1 MRKFISLLRFSSTYV
16 RLVRDTGR
24 LDLVFALAD
33 ALTDPKEMSP
43 TLQAMLARPGVA
55 EFLANP
61 TPPLRADLATLR
73 AMPEGSLGRAFAA
86 FLDQRGLDPT
96 GLYHSDEGDQGS
108 EVQRFK
114 LHMERTHDL
123 WHTVLGYDT
132 DVAGEVAVQAV
143 TMAQLGSGLGTVILS
158 GALLNSMLFAPQDM
172 ERRMEAI
179 VHGWRLGKSLR
190 PLFGADWAS
199 MLTWPLARV
208 REHFG
213 MRAED
218 VQVPA
223 MAA

>member
-1 MRKFISLLRFSSTYV
+1 MIEQERECLVDWRIADREAEHGQCGLGVVDRVDVGARGDV
-16 RLVRDTGR
+16 R
-24 LDLVFALAD
+24 
-33 ALTDPKEMSP
+33 
-43 TLQAMLARPGVA
+43 
-55 EFLANP
+55 
-61 TPPLRADLATLR
+61 
-73 AMPEGSLGRAFAA
+73 GSR
-86 FLDQRGLDPT
+86 
-96 GLYHSDEGDQGS
+96 
-108 EVQRFK
+108 
-114 LHMERTHDL
+114 
-123 WHTVLGYDT
+123 
-132 DVAGEVAVQAV
+132 DVAGEGAVQAV
-143 TMAQLGSGLGTVILS
+143 TMAQLGSGLGAVILS